1 MSLSLRRYLCPCISG
16 DVCVPTV
23 PVSPEISMS
32 LYLWRFLCP
41 CYVAAAAAVP
51 VPGSPDA
58 LWAGPPSGASAQA
71 SDSCTVLLGKWPCVP
86 GAARDAVSWAV
97 VAGAE
102 GAAGQC
108 IAASAFVWR
117 RVAQGSPHGRA
128 AQVWGRVPGWAAEG
142 WPARRRALPPA
153 GVSKRGPRVA
163 APAGGSRS
171 RWGPKYDFR
180 VAACRSAL
188 FSRAPLCMNQSEMLI
203 SHGGPSAATAGHTET
218 GMARAHGRVSLE
230 VDLNRVGTQRRPVA
244 FTDGT

>member
-1 MSLSLRRYLCPCISG
+1 MRIKTKFRLSVECLP
-16 DVCVPTV
+16 
-23 PVSPEISMS
+23 
-32 LYLWRFLCP
+32 
-41 CYVAAAAAVP
+41 A
-51 VPGSPDA
+51 PGSSDA
-58 LWAGPPSGASAQA
+58 LSTRPPAGVSAQ
-71 SDSCTVLLGKWPCVP
+71 SSCANPARKMARALR

-188 FSRAPLCMNQSEMLI
+188 LSRAPLCMNREMLI

-230 VDLNRVGTQRRPVA
+230 VDLDRVGTQRRPVA
-244 FTDGT
+244 FPDGT